1 MKRLVPVLL
10 LAAGCA
16 SGSAGTAPAAPRDA
30 AATAAM
36 PASTPASFRVRV
48 ETSRGGFTLQI
59 QRDWAPNGADRFYEL
74 LRAGA
79 YDRAAFFRVV
89 PGFIVQ
95 FGIPADPKVAATW
108 KDARIPD
115 DPVKT
120 SNQRGTI
127 TFAMAGTNTRTTQ
140 LFINLINNRS
150 LDGRGFA
157 PFGKVVE
164 GMEVVDAINAEYRER
179 PNQGRILAEGEAY
192 LLSEFPRLDVIRSM
206 RYLGN

>member
-1 MKRLVPVLL
+1 MRRLLSLL
-10 LAAGCA
+10 LLSAGCA
-16 SGSAGTAPAAPRDA
+16 SSGAGTGPAAPREA
-30 AATAAM
+30 AAM
-36 PASTPASFRVRV
+36 PAATPASFRVRV

-79 YDRAAFFRVV
+79 YERAAFFRVV

-95 FGIPADPKVAATW
+95 FGIPADPKVAAAW
-108 KDARIPD
+108 RDARIAD

-120 SNQRGTI
+120 SNLRGTL
-127 TFAMAGTNTRTTQ
+127 TFAMAGPDTRTSQ
-140 LFINLINNRS
+140 LFINLLNNRT

-164 GMEVVDAINAEYRER
+164 GMEVVDSLNAEYRER
-179 PNQGRILAEGEAY
+179 PDQGRIQAEGEAY
-192 LLSEFPRLDVIRSM
+192 LLREFPRLDVIRSM
-206 RYLGN
+206 RYLGT